1 MLGKDF
7 MTEKRQNLM
16 DEDTDFNSWNRNEEL
31 NFHCIVEK
39 ALATFWK
46 SLHTHEEVSDID
58 G

>member
-1 MLGKDF
+1 
-7 MTEKRQNLM
+7 MTERRQSLM